1 MVVLVDFWLEIFPH
15 FTVFRLSIASAA
27 DGGGLKPPMVVD
39 GEFLIVTTLEC
50 AVNCKFAGGG
60 RVSAVF
66 PSLSL
71 EFRFQVTSF
80 RLWIASASDG
90 GGSKPPVGSAGG
102 NVAAVIVADEQTV
115 HVACT

>member
-1 MVVLVDFWLEIFPH
+1 MVVLVDFWLEIFSH